1 MLHILPIQGDD
12 KTGELGVVA
21 TDVLWLDLLNPTSA
35 EVTNVEETVGAT
47 LPSLGALSEIETSS
61 RLRNYGGVL
70 YMSTPSAAR
79 RPEGAQTTPPLG
91 FVLSADRLITVRFM
105 PLPAFDAVA
114 GKFASSQDAPKSS
127 LHSRRC
133 FGNGRA
139 IATGCVFLASPEA
152 AGASSMPGARTRRL
166 RDGRRANCST
176 CPAMAGRV
184 AWFGN

>member
-1 MLHILPIQGDD
+1 MLHILPTQGDD

-79 RPEGAQTTPPLG
+79 RPEGTTRGAVFGGDLKKNLGSGGVREANGAGGGPWPLDRRG
-91 FVLSADRLITVRFM
+91 QGADGRH
-105 PLPAFDAVA
+105 PAT
-114 GKFASSQDAPKSS
+114 
-127 LHSRRC
+127 HRRRS
-133 FGNGRA
+133 GGDMDPA
-139 IATGCVFLASPEA
+139 ASP
-152 AGASSMPGARTRRL
+152 L
-166 RDGRRANCST
+166 RGVWR
-176 CPAMAGRV
+176 P
-184 AWFGN
+184 